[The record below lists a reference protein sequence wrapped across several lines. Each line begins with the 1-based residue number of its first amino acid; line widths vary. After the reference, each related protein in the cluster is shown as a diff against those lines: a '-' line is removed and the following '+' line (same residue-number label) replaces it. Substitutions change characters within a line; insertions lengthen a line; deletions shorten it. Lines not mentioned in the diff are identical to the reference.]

1 MGPCGRGCDCTR
13 GGRGGDGRGGAAL
26 GFFAGEDIEREQGG
40 GGGTEGGAWAGV
52 GGRQERIG
60 IQGISMYH

>member
-1 MGPCGRGCDCTR
+1 MGPCGRGCDCAG
-13 GGRGGDGRGGAAL
+13 GGRGGDGRGGEAVGL
-26 GFFAGEDIEREQGG
+26 FAGEDVEREQGG
-40 GGGTEGGAWAGV
+40 GGGAEGGARAGV